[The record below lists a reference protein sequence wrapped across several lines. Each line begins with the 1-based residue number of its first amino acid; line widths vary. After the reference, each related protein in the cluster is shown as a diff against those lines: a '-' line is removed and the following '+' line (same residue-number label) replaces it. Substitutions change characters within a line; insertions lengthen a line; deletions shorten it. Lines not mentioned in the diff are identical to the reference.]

1 MDKKYLTLL
10 SGVIL
15 TLLLAGG
22 GCNSSESP
30 KREVEENTKQPQIG
44 TQVQIETPSQ
54 TSTQPKP
61 VVYESKVREFV
72 ITAKNW
78 SFSPDTIVVNQGD
91 KVKIKITSTDIA
103 HSFLLKDYNL
113 NIKLEP
119 NQTQT
124 IEFIADKFGVFPF
137 RCGVPCG
144 AGHKEMVGTFV
155 VK

>member
-10 SGVIL
+10 SSVVI
-15 TLLLAGG
+15 TLVLAGA
-22 GCNSSESP
+22 GCNSSETN
-30 KREVEENTKQPQIG
+30 KRESEKNTKQSAVG
-44 TQVQIETPSQ
+44 TQVKIQTPSQ
-54 TSTQPKP
+54 TSTQPEP
-61 VVYESKVREFV
+61 VIYESQVREFV
-72 ITAKNW
+72 ITAKDW
-78 SFSPDTIVVNQGD
+78 KFGPDTIIVNQGD
-91 KVKIKITSTDIA
+91 KVILKITSTDVT

-119 NQTQT
+119 NKTQT

-144 AGHKEMVGTFV
+144 DGHKEMVGTFV